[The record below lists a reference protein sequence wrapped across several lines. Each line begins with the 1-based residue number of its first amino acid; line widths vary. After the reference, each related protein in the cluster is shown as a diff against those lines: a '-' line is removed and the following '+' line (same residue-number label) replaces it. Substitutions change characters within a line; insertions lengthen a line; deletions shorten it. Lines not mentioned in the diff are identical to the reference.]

1 MLKGINQEE
10 TEIYSMKNNSLRIF
24 FKLLLTVSAGLVIV
38 SGFVFPEG
46 LEKAG
51 KALTFEDMMGFRVI
65 EDPVISENGQAIA
78 FTARPDR
85 GNPEV
90 VVSTLEDGR
99 LIKHILGSKPLI
111 SCDSK
116 WVAAELEIDLVLSIK
131 EKDTKP
137 PLKKGMLLLD
147 VIHNSWEEIAE
158 VKDFVFSKDGSW
170 LAYHRF
176 PPELENKESGDKEKE
191 GVKGEKDT
199 KVKSSTL
206 VLRDL
211 QSGKEYFSED
221 VELYSF
227 DPQSNYL
234 AFSRTGSEEGTAD
247 GIYCRVLGDSPEKE
261 SLIQSLPGGEFSS
274 LAWTKDG
281 SVLAYVSG
289 LEGGESYSLQV
300 WRGASGSLGEV
311 TGMPGGWYV
320 PLKNK
325 LEWTDD
331 STRLYFGLK
340 PDSDKEFTAEKEN
353 GENLQNEEQGTEKK
367 PGEGKP
373 PVITGED
380 RKNAFDIETLLKQKE
395 MDVWHW
401 NDPRIVSNQKERW
414 NDEKDRVFLAT
425 VTLENLGGVIQLAD
439 LEVPEVSISQGGRY
453 IEGKSQVPYLKMITW
468 EGDFYDLYA
477 IELAT
482 GRKVKIAEKT
492 LGDFSIS
499 PSGEYAVYYQDG
511 DWHLYR
517 TGSGST
523 RNLTSGLDVR
533 FADELHDYPSLA
545 PGYGSAGWLED
556 SSAVFIYDRFDVW
569 IFPADGGAPVTLTQG
584 KGREQQMTFRMIR
597 TDPEAKSWKKGT
609 EILLSSYRDRTKNS
623 GFYSFNTNKP
633 GIAELIEENKKF
645 SFIAKAEKSEELIY
659 TREDY
664 REFPDIWVAGPEFSE
679 ARKISDVNP
688 QVADFAWGEAELV
701 EWNSLD
707 GIPLQGVLIKPGN
720 YEEGKRYPVL
730 VYFYRF
736 FSQRLHEF
744 NTPVINH
751 RPSFPLY
758 ASNGYAIFL
767 PDIRFEV
774 GRPGFSS
781 TKCLVPGVQKLIDMG
796 IADPKAI
803 GLHGHS
809 WSGYQAAFIVTQTDL
824 FAAAVAGAPVSNMTS
839 AYGGIR
845 WGTGLSRQFQYEESQ
860 SRIGGSLWEY
870 PERYIEN
877 SPLFFADRINTP
889 LLIMFGD
896 QDDAVPWYQGIELY
910 MAMRRLEKDAVFLQY
925 RGEPHHLKKYPNRLD
940 YAIKMKEYF
949 DHYLKGAAAPEWITK
964 GEPYR
969 GK

>member
-1 MLKGINQEE
+1 
-10 TEIYSMKNNSLRIF
+10 MKNNGLRHFINF
-24 FKLLLTVSAGLVIV
+24 LKTVPALLVLTN
-38 SGFVFPEG
+38 GFAFPTDI
-46 LEKAG
+46 EKSG

-65 EDPVISENGQAIA
+65 EDPVISENGQIIA

-90 VVSTLEDGR
+90 VVSTLEDGST
-99 LIKHILGSKPLI
+99 IKHILGSKPLI
-111 SCDSK
+111 SSDSR
-116 WVAAELEIDLVLSIK
+116 WVAAEMEIDLVMSIK
-131 EKDTKP
+131 EKDAKP
-137 PLKKGMLLLD
+137 SLKKGMLLLD
-147 VIHNSWEEIAE
+147 VIRRSWEEIEE
-158 VKDFVFSKDGSW
+158 VKNFAFSKDGRW
-170 LAYHRF
+170 LAYQKF
-176 PPELENKESGDKEKE
+176 PPEVDNKETENREKGGGKE
-191 GVKGEKDT
+191 GKDT

-211 QSGKEYFSED
+211 QSGKKYFSED
-221 VELYSF
+221 VESYSF

-234 AFSRTGSEEGTAD
+234 AFSRTGGEDETAN
-247 GIYCRVLGDSPEKE
+247 GIYCRSLGDNPEKE
-261 SLIQSLPGGEFSS
+261 SSIQILPGGDFSS
-274 LAWTKDG
+274 LTWMKDE
-281 SVLAYVSG
+281 STLAYVAG
-289 LEGGESYSLQV
+289 MEGGDTYSLQI
-300 WRGASGSLGEV
+300 WRGGSGKSGEV
-311 TGMPGGWYV
+311 AGIPEGWYV
-320 PLKNK
+320 PLKNR
-325 LEWTDD
+325 LAWADD

-340 PDSDKEFTAEKEN
+340 PDSDKDFIAEK
-353 GENLQNEEQGTEKK
+353 GNEENSQKTGQVTKEESGEK
-367 PGEGKP
+367 EP

-380 RKNAFDIETLLKQKE
+380 IKNAFNIETLLKQKE

-401 NDPRIVSNQKERW
+401 NDPRIVSNQKKRW
-414 NDEKDRVFLAT
+414 NEEKDRVFMAT
-425 VTLENLGGVIQLAD
+425 VSLENLNNVIQLAD
-439 LEVPEVSISQGGRY
+439 LEVPEVSVFQGGRY
-453 IEGKSQVPYLKMITW
+453 TIGKSQVPYLKMITW
-468 EGDFYDLYA
+468 EGAFYDLYV

-482 GRKVKIAEKT
+482 GKKVKIAEKT
-492 LGDFSIS
+492 MGDFSIS
-499 PSGEYAVYYQDG
+499 PSGEYAAYYKDG
-511 DWHLYR
+511 DWYMYWA
-517 TGSGST
+517 GSGST
-523 RNLTSGLDVR
+523 RNLTSSLDVS
-533 FADELHDYPSLA
+533 FADELHDYPSVV

-556 SSAVFIYDRFDVW
+556 SSAVFIYDRFDIW
-569 IFPADGGAPVTLTQG
+569 LFPADGGAPVNLTQG
-584 KGREQQMTFRMIR
+584 RGRQQQMTFRMIR
-597 TDPEAKSWKKGT
+597 TNPEEKAWKKGT
-609 EILLSSYRDRTKNS
+609 EILLSSYRDKTKNF
-623 GFYSFNTNKP
+623 GFYSFNPNKP
-633 GIAELIEENKKF
+633 GISRLLEENKKF
-645 SFIAKAEKSEELIY
+645 SFVAKAEKSETLVY

-664 REFPDIWVAGPEFSE
+664 REFPDIWVSGPEFSG
-679 ARKISDVNP
+679 ARKVSDVNP

-701 EWNSLD
+701 EWSSLD

-774 GRPGFSS
+774 GHPGFSS

-796 IADPKAI
+796 IADPEAI

-809 WSGYQAAFIVTQTDL
+809 WSGYQTAFIVTQTDL

-845 WGTGLSRQFQYEESQ
+845 WGTGLSRQFQYEKDQ

-949 DHYLKGAAAPEWITK
+949 DHYLKGAEAPGWITE

-969 GK
+969 GD